1 MPETTNSG
9 CPSPTVGGCPQ
20 AADGKTEVRM
30 LGAVPKQTLSKVAL
44 ALLCVMGGAAIVGS
58 RYLAGATKVE
68 AATRDRASAIQT
80 DSGADP
86 ALQFVELTEKQ
97 TGSLKIGPMELRSFE
112 MLKTAVGTIDF
123 NENML
128 VQVFSQY
135 PGKILKPFFNL
146 GDEVKQ
152 GDILFTIDSP
162 DLLQAES
169 ALLASAGVLELQ
181 TRVLAR
187 ATQLLRAGGSA
198 QKDVDQATSD
208 QQTAE
213 GNFKAAKNAVRIFGK
228 TDAEIEQILAQRKVD
243 STLLVPSPIS
253 GRIVARNAAPG
264 FLTQPG
270 NAPAPYSVADLSTM
284 WMVANVIET
293 DAPAYRLGQE
303 VEVKVPA
310 YPETIFH
317 GHVTTVGS
325 MIDPNSHRQLVRSE
339 IADPQH
345 LLRSGMFASFVIR
358 MGEPTRSLAVPVE
371 GVVREG
377 DGTMTV
383 WVTTDRRRFV
393 KRTVKVGIQ
402 QQGGWSQIL
411 EGLEP
416 GESIVTD
423 GALFLSNKLLLAADG

>member
-1 MPETTNSG
+1 
-9 CPSPTVGGCPQ
+9 VRIIGGFSKQ
-20 AADGKTEVRM
+20 ALLKA
-30 LGAVPKQTLSKVAL
+30 AL
-44 ALLCVMGGAAIVGS
+44 AVVLIMGAAAFAGS
-58 RYLAGATKVE
+58 QYFADSTSVE
-68 AATRDRASAIQT
+68 AATKGRTSAGQAAPG
-80 DSGADP
+80 DQAQ
-86 ALQFVELTEKQ
+86 QFVDLTEKQ
-97 TGSLKIGPMELRSFE
+97 IGALKIAPAEQRSFE
-112 MLKTAVGTIDF
+112 LLKTAVGTIDF
-123 NENML
+123 DENML

-135 PGKILKPFFNL
+135 PGKIVKAFFNL

-169 ALLASAGVLELQ
+169 SLLAGAGVLELQ
-181 TRVLAR
+181 TRTLAR

-228 TDAEIEQILAQRKVD
+228 TDAEIGQILAQRKVD

-253 GRIVARNAAPG
+253 GKIIARNAAPG

-284 WMVANVIET
+284 WMIANVIET
-293 DAPAYRLGQE
+293 DAPAYRVGQE

-310 YPETIFH
+310 YPDTVFH
-317 GHVTTVGS
+317 GHVSTVGS
-325 MIDPNSHRQLVRSE
+325 MIDPNTHRQLVRSE

-358 MGEPTRSLAVPVE
+358 MGDPTRSLAVPVE

-383 WVTTDRRRFV
+383 WVTADRRRFV
-393 KRTVKVGIQ
+393 KRVVKVGIQ

-416 GESIVTD
+416 GELVVTD
-423 GALFLSNKLLLAADG
+423 GAVFLSNKLLLGADG